1 LEAVLSVVSAAPI
14 FLLSQ
19 SERQQMARDD
29 RFYAF
34 IIAHSPR
41 STSIIRRICVEKR
54 SIRLLAL
61 LIITLFGCAIYGF
74 YGITQQAAHLRI
86 EVENQR
92 LRAENEKQ
100 RRELNDLN
108 NRVEAVED
116 TSRKLA
122 EKSGV
127 VNEQPVLPG
136 TGGPALPL
144 DAQSLAAL
152 EGKMK
157 LLEHNMKA
165 YESVLRERGY
175 TPSIWPVVGKL
186 ESGFGGRRNP
196 FGGSSYEFHSGQDID
211 AQPGDPVVA
220 GASGK
225 VTFVGWQNGY
235 GQLVVIDH
243 GGGLT
248 TRYGHLSHI
257 DVAQAQTVARGEF
270 IGRVGSTGRS
280 TGPHLHYEIRIND
293 EPVDPLQYL
302 LTSSA
307 K

>member
-1 LEAVLSVVSAAPI
+1 
-14 FLLSQ
+14 
-19 SERQQMARDD
+19 MARDD

-34 IIAHSPR
+34 IIAHSPT
-41 STSIIRRICVEKR
+41 STIRRFVVATR
-54 SIRLLAL
+54 SLKLLGL
-61 LIITLFGCAIYGF
+61 LVSVLFVASVVGLYGL
-74 YGITQQAAHLRI
+74 TQQAAHLRT
-86 EVENQR
+86 EFENQR
-92 LRAENEKQ
+92 LKAENEKQ
-100 RRELNDLN
+100 RQELNTLN

-127 VNEQPVLPG
+127 VSEEPILSG

-144 DAQSLAAL
+144 DGDTLAAL
-152 EGKMK
+152 EIKMAQ
-157 LLEHNMKA
+157 LEKNIKA
-165 YESVLRERGY
+165 YESVLRSRGY
-175 TPSIWPVVGKL
+175 TPSVWPLIGKL

-196 FGGSSYEFHSGQDID
+196 FGGSSFEFHSGQDID
-211 AQPGDPVVA
+211 AQTGDPIVA
-220 GASGK
+220 GARGT
-225 VTFVGWQNGY
+225 VTFAGWQNGY

-257 DVAQAQTVARGEF
+257 DVTQGQTVERAQF
-270 IGRVGSTGRS
+270 IGKAGSTGRS

-293 EPVDPLQYL
+293 EPVNPLPYL
-302 LTSSA
+302 LTSAA

>member
-1 LEAVLSVVSAAPI
+1 
-14 FLLSQ
+14 
-19 SERQQMARDD
+19 MARDD

-34 IIAHSPR
+34 IIAHTTR
-41 STSIIRRICVEKR
+41 SNSAIRRFRVEKKALR
-54 SIRLLAL
+54 ILAL
-61 LIITLFGCAIYGF
+61 LVITFVGCSFYGF
-74 YGITQQAAHLRI
+74 YGLTQQAAHLRT
-86 EVENQR
+86 EAENQS
-92 LRAENEKQ
+92 LRTENERQ
-100 RRELNDLN
+100 RRELNDLSS
-108 NRVEAVED
+108 RVEAVED

-127 VNEQPVLPG
+127 VNDQSVLPG

-144 DAQSLAAL
+144 DGDSLAAL
-152 EGKMK
+152 EGKMN
-157 LLEHNMKA
+157 LIERNMKA
-165 YESVLRERGY
+165 YEDVLRERGY

-211 AQPGDPVVA
+211 AQTGDPVVA
-220 GASGK
+220 GASGT
-225 VTFVGWQNGY
+225 VTFTGWQNGY

-257 DVAQAQTVARGEF
+257 DINQGETVQRGQF

-293 EPVDPLQYL
+293 EPVNPLQYL
-302 LTSSA
+302 LTSST

>member
-1 LEAVLSVVSAAPI
+1 
-14 FLLSQ
+14 
-19 SERQQMARDD
+19 MARDD

-34 IIAHSPR
+34 IIAHTSR
-41 STSIIRRICVEKR
+41 SSSNIRRFCVEKR
-54 SIRLLAL
+54 SLRLMAFFAAVL
-61 LIITLFGCAIYGF
+61 LCGSLYGF
-74 YGITQQAAHLRI
+74 YGLTQEAAHFRT

-92 LRAENEKQ
+92 LRAENDQQ
-100 RRELNDLN
+100 RWELNALS

-116 TSRKLA
+116 ASRKLA

-127 VNEQPVLPG
+127 VAEASLPG

-144 DAQSLAAL
+144 DANSLAAL
-152 EGKMK
+152 ENKMK
-157 LLEHNMKA
+157 QLERNLKA
-165 YESVLRERGY
+165 YENVLRERGY

-211 AQPGDPVVA
+211 AQPGDPIVA
-220 GASGK
+220 GARGQ

-235 GQLVVIDH
+235 GQLIVIDH

-248 TRYGHLSHI
+248 SRYGHLSHI
-257 DVAQAQTVARGEF
+257 DVAPGQAIERGQF

-293 EPVDPLQYL
+293 EPVNPLQYL
-302 LTSSA
+302 LTSST

>member
-1 LEAVLSVVSAAPI
+1 
-14 FLLSQ
+14 
-19 SERQQMARDD
+19 MARDD

-34 IIAHSPR
+34 IIAHTPR
-41 STSIIRRICVEKR
+41 STSRIRRFCVEKR
-54 SIRLLAL
+54 SIRLLACFAIAVL
-61 LIITLFGCAIYGF
+61 AGSIYGF
-74 YGITQQAAHLRI
+74 YGLTQQAAHLRTA
-86 EVENQR
+86 VENQR
-92 LRAENEKQ
+92 LRAENEQQ
-100 RRELNDLN
+100 RQELNALS

-127 VNEQPVLPG
+127 VNEQVVLAG
-136 TGGPALPL
+136 TGGPAVPL
-144 DAQSLAAL
+144 DANSLAAL
-152 EGKMK
+152 EGKMNQ
-157 LLEHNMKA
+157 LERNIKA

-175 TPSIWPVVGKL
+175 TPSVWPVVGKL

-196 FGGSSYEFHSGQDID
+196 FGGSSFEFHSGQDID
-211 AQPGDPVVA
+211 AATGDPVVA

-257 DVAQAQTVARGEF
+257 DVEAGQMVERSQF

-293 EPVDPLQYL
+293 QPVNPLQYL
-302 LTSSA
+302 LTSA
-307 K
+307 IR